1 MKRIAYLLVVVM
13 LLACLPLTAF
23 AAKAGETATVNFTA
37 SHPGITGFGA
47 TLNYDATA
55 LEIVSVSYAF
65 GTGHRVGNNV
75 GVMSASTHTGSSLF
89 SVTFKI
95 LDGAK
100 AGETYKVTATCTEAY
115 DENVEEIS
123 MSISGGSIK
132 IDDCDHSWGA
142 WTGTEATC
150 GAAGHLTRTCSKCG
164 ATETDTPAATGN
176 HTWGAWTGTE
186 ATCGAAGH
194 LTRTCSVC
202 GATETDTPAATG
214 NHKYEKDESASS
226 DATCGKDGKLV
237 EVCSV
242 CGDTKESV
250 LTATGN
256 HKNGTY
262 TKIDG
267 NDKQH
272 KVSCSVCGKEDEL
285 ENHSWD
291 KGTVTTPA
299 TCGQP
304 GSKTLTCTKCG
315 YEKTEVIDAT
325 GKHTYTYTDVNDD
338 QHKVVCSVCGD
349 ESMENHNYNAGV
361 VTTKPGHL
369 PGEKTYTCADCG
381 GTKVEVI
388 DPTSDKHVLN
398 SNGWTSYDDTYHYGE
413 CECGETMKEKHDW
426 KWVTDKEATKTE
438 AGEKHE
444 ECECGAK
451 RNEGTVIKPGKDPVP
466 DTGDITSQVVM
477 TGAVVL
483 VVMMGAVA
491 LVFKRKNAK

>member
-123 MSISGGSIK
+123 LSISGGSVK
-132 IDDCDHSWGA
+132 IDDCDHNYV
-142 WTGTEATC
+142 
-150 GAAGHLTRTCSKCG
+150 K
-164 ATETDTPAATGN
+164 DTA
-176 HTWGAWTGTE
+176 
-186 ATCGAAGH
+186 
-194 LTRTCSVC
+194 
-202 GATETDTPAATG
+202 
-214 NHKYEKDESASS
+214 ASS
-226 DATCGKDGKLV
+226 DATCGDPGKLV
-237 EVCSV
+237 EVCSK
-242 CGDTKESV
+242 CGDTKTTT
-250 LTATGN
+250 LDPTGN
-256 HKNGTY
+256 HNNGTY

-477 TGAVVL
+477 TGAVAL

>member
-13 LLACLPLTAF
+13 LLACLPLTVF
-23 AAKAGETATVNFTA
+23 AAKAGDEVTISFTTQN
-37 SHPGITGFGA
+37 PGITGYRA
-47 TLNYDATA
+47 IMNYDSSA
-55 LEIVSVSYAF
+55 LQLVGVSVTA
-65 GTGHRVGNNV
+65 GTHDLNGNSV
-75 GVMSASTHTGSSLF
+75 AVMSANAFNNSTLF
-89 SVTFKI
+89 TAKFKI

-100 AGETYKVTATCTEAY
+100 AGETYYVTATCAEAY

-123 MSISGGSIK
+123 LSISGGSVK

-150 GAAGHLTRTCSKCG
+150 GAAG
-164 ATETDTPAATGN
+164 N
-176 HTWGAWTGTE
+176 
-186 ATCGAAGH
+186 

-214 NHKYEKDESASS
+214 NHNYVKDTAASS

-242 CGDTKESV
+242 CGDTKETV

-325 GKHTYTYTDVNDD
+325 GKHTWGKWTEVDKDV
-338 QHKVVCSVCGD
+338 HKHECSVCGESEED
-349 ESMENHNYNAGV
+349 EHNWDNGK
-361 VTTKPGHL
+361 VTTPATCV

-381 GTKVEVI
+381 ATKVEAI
-388 DPTSDKHVLN
+388 DADPDKHDRETVKVWN
-398 SNGWTSYDDTYHYGE
+398 KVDDYYHEGT
-413 CECGETMKEKHDW
+413 CACGETIKEKHRW
-426 KWVTDKEATKTE
+426 DKKDNGDGTQTWTCKDCKHSLTK
-438 AGEKHE
+438 E
-444 ECECGAK
+444 E
-451 RNEGTVIKPGKDPVP
+451 DDVP
-466 DTGDITSQVVM
+466 DTGDITSQVMM
-477 TGAVVL
+477 TGAVAL

-491 LVFKRKNAK
+491 LITKRKTAK

>member
-1 MKRIAYLLVVVM
+1 MTT
-13 LLACLPLTAF
+13 P
-23 AAKAGETATVNFTA
+23 
-37 SHPGITGFGA
+37 
-47 TLNYDATA
+47 
-55 LEIVSVSYAF
+55 
-65 GTGHRVGNNV
+65 
-75 GVMSASTHTGSSLF
+75 
-89 SVTFKI
+89 
-95 LDGAK
+95 
-100 AGETYKVTATCTEAY
+100 ATC
-115 DENVEEIS
+115 ENPGVR
-123 MSISGGSIK
+123 
-132 IDDCDHSWGA
+132 
-142 WTGTEATC
+142 TY
-150 GAAGHLTRTCSKCG
+150 TCSKCG
-164 ATETDTPAATGN
+164 GEKTETIDPIGHKWDDGVVTTPATCEVPGVKTYTCQN
-176 HTWGAWTGTE
+176 DNSHTKDEAIDPIGHKWDDGVVTTP
-186 ATCGAAGH
+186 ATCGDPGVK
-194 LTRTCSVC
+194 TFTCQNDSSHTK
-202 GATETDTPAATG
+202 TEVIDP
-214 NHKYEKDESASS
+214 
-226 DATCGKDGKLV
+226 
-237 EVCSV
+237 
-242 CGDTKESV
+242 
-250 LTATGN
+250 TGN

-398 SNGWTSYDDTYHYGE
+398 KDGWTSYDDTYHYGE
-413 CECGETMKEKHDW
+413 CECGETIKEKHNWDSG
-426 KWVTDKEATKTE
+426 KVTVKPEDGKDGERTHTCADCGATKVVV
-438 AGEKHE
+438 EKW
-444 ECECGAK
+444 K
-451 RNEGTVIKPGKDPVP
+451 DNEPNM
-466 DTGDITSQVVM
+466 GDITPQVTMV
-477 TGAVVL
+477 AVAL
-483 VVMMGAVA
+483 VAMMSTVA
-491 LVFKRKNAK
+491 LVFKRKTAK

>member
-13 LLACLPLTAF
+13 LLACLPLTVF
-23 AAKAGETATVNFTA
+23 AAKAGDEVTISFTTQN
-37 SHPGITGFGA
+37 PGITGYRA
-47 TLNYDATA
+47 IMNYDSSA
-55 LEIVSVSYAF
+55 LQLVGVSVTA
-65 GTGHRVGNNV
+65 GTHDLNGNSV
-75 GVMSASTHTGSSLF
+75 AVMSANAFNNSTLF
-89 SVTFKI
+89 TAKFKI

-100 AGETYKVTATCTEAY
+100 AGETYYVTATCAEAY

-123 MSISGGSIK
+123 LSISGGSVK

-150 GAAGHLTRTCSKCG
+150 GAAG
-164 ATETDTPAATGN
+164 N
-176 HTWGAWTGTE
+176 
-186 ATCGAAGH
+186 

-214 NHKYEKDESASS
+214 NHKYVKDTAASS

-242 CGDTKESV
+242 CGDTKETV

-315 YEKTEVIDAT
+315 YEKTEVIEAN
-325 GKHTYTYTDVNDD
+325 GKHTWGKWTEVDKDV
-338 QHKVVCSVCGD
+338 HKHECSVCGESEED
-349 ESMENHNYNAGV
+349 EHNWDNGK
-361 VTTKPGHL
+361 VTTPATCV

-381 GTKVEVI
+381 ATKVEAI
-388 DPTSDKHVLN
+388 DADPDKHDRETVKVWN
-398 SNGWTSYDDTYHYGE
+398 KVDDYYHEGT
-413 CECGETMKEKHDW
+413 CACGETIKEKHRW
-426 KWVTDKEATKTE
+426 DKKDNGDGTQTWTCKDCKHSLTK
-438 AGEKHE
+438 E
-444 ECECGAK
+444 E
-451 RNEGTVIKPGKDPVP
+451 DDVP
-466 DTGDITSQVVM
+466 DTGDITSQVMM
-477 TGAVVL
+477 TGAVAL

-491 LVFKRKNAK
+491 LITKRKTAK